1 MSKESMMNKAAGEMP
16 KREVTRPPAAKGGGN
31 EVGSTKADVR
41 GTQEGGS
48 AAEARGT
55 KSSIGPGHGHISGAV
70 KELHSQHPHHHSV
83 GGVHHTTDHIR
94 HVPMHGLAVESRHEH
109 SAHMRPGKS
118 HGHPE
123 HDERDLK

>member
-1 MSKESMMNKAAGEMP
+1 MGKGMMKERDPAGKVLHDRDTSSRP
-16 KREVTRPPAAKGGGN
+16 SPPAGIGDEKRPN
-31 EVGSTKADVR
+31 VR
-41 GTQEGGS
+41 GAQEGGS
-48 AAEARGT
+48 EAEAA
-55 KSSIGPGHGHISGAV
+55 GPGKSHLGHAV
-70 KELHSQHPHHHSV
+70 EELHSQHPHHHSV